1 MQIDDLKKVELLLDL
16 MDEAVVQH
24 EDGDDEDGFVV
35 VHFPKNLWKEY
46 CESID
51 Y

>member
-24 EDGDDEDGFVV
+24 EDGDDED
-35 VHFPKNLWKEY
+35 
-46 CESID
+46 
-51 Y
+51 